1 MPHCRDLITFDNI
14 LASMSVFVMATS
26 ISSPRILSI
35 LSPSF
40 ARVSFLFFLACC
52 AAATAAHPLQAAAA
66 PPLPNGP
73 DIQVNASALGGQ
85 RNPQVAVFPDG
96 GFVVVWTVQA
106 VAKGRSVLHA
116 RSFAADGKPT
126 SGEFLLVD
134 QPGSQS
140 IDAVAADGNILIA
153 AWENTIHAGYAHEV
167 FVGRFERTGAP
178 LGPPVQVNS
187 PSPYSRYG
195 AYLAVDPSGGFAVS
209 WTADATSPY
218 NFLYHTLVDLRR
230 FRSTGAPQGA
240 EILLF
245 EGNAEE
251 NEQPVA
257 AGLGIAADGTITAAV
272 DDYTDTDYVLFYEIA
287 PDGEV
292 TAGLVPGGY
301 TDTEMEADFAMA
313 GDGSFAVAWSNFGAI
328 FGRTF
333 NAAATAQEGTYF
345 QIDRGGFDPGLP
357 QVVALPGG
365 AFVAVWTNCLNASY
379 ASCPYGIYGRAY
391 AADGVAMTADFP
403 INLATAGVHV
413 ATSAAGNGKG
423 DIVVVWQSTA
433 GPAFIAARLLRTP
446 PP

>member
-1 MPHCRDLITFDNI
+1 MFFMETTISSTRIRSI
-14 LASMSVFVMATS
+14 LAS
-26 ISSPRILSI
+26 P
-35 LSPSF
+35 F
-40 ARVSFLFFLACC
+40 ARVSFLLFFGCC
-52 AAATAAHPLQAAAA
+52 ATVTAAHPLQAAAV

-73 DIQVNASALGGQ
+73 DIQVNASTFGGQ

-116 RSFAADGKPT
+116 RSFSASGEPT
-126 SGEFLLVD
+126 SGEFLLVS

-140 IDAVAADGNILIA
+140 IDAVAADGNTLIA
-153 AWENTIHAGYAHEV
+153 AWENTSHAGSAHTV
-167 FVGRFERTGAP
+167 FVERFERTGAP
-178 LGPPVQVNS
+178 LSPPVQVNS

-195 AYLAVDPSGGFAVS
+195 AYLAVEPSGGFAVS
-209 WTADATSPY
+209 WTADVTNTA
-218 NFLYHTLVDLRR
+218 NFLYHTLVDVRR
-230 FRSTGAPQGA
+230 FRSTGAPQGP

-257 AGLGIAADGTITAAV
+257 AGLGIAADSTITAAI
-272 DDYTDTDYVLFYEIA
+272 DDYTDTDAVLFYEIA
-287 PDGEV
+287 PDGVV
-292 TAGLVPGGY
+292 TAGPVPGDY
-301 TDTEMEADFAMA
+301 TDEEMEADFAMA
-313 GDGSFAVAWSNFGAI
+313 GDGSFEVAWSNFGAI

-345 QIDRGGFDPGLP
+345 QINRGGFAPGLP

-365 AFVAVWTNCLNASY
+365 AFVAIWSNCFNDSY

-403 INLATAGVHV
+403 INLATAGSHV
-413 ATSAAGNGKG
+413 ATSAAANAKGN
-423 DIVVVWQSTA
+423 IVVVWQSTA
-433 GPAFIAARLLRTP
+433 APAFIVARLLGTP
-446 PP
+446 SP